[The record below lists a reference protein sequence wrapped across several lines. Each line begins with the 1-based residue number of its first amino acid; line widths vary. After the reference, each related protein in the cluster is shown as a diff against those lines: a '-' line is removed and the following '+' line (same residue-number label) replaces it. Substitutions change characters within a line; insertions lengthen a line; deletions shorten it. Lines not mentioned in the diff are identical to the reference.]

1 MVRQRFRVLFRR
13 WFFTLARVFGPILL
27 FELFE
32 LVRQYFRYAPLSMSD
47 LLMAAFWTFL
57 LTAVLCWLWAVGE
70 GLRYWLRR
78 LRGFSRHR
86 KQYSGSYW
94 KPEAAR
100 VNKV

>member
-32 LVRQYFRYAPLSMSD
+32 LVRQYFRYAPLSISD

-57 LTAVLCWLWAVGE
+57 LTAVLSWLWAVGE
-70 GLRYWLRR
+70 WLRYTLRR
-78 LRGFSRHR
+78 LRGFSRLR
-86 KQYSGSYW
+86 KQYGSYW
-94 KPEAAR
+94 KHEAAR